1 MAEVGVT
8 IPAEGAKAII
18 KAAEAAAEDLI
29 PEMEETITIMTIA
42 VAIITTTEMVVETM
56 VLMIDAVA
64 ESVAPTITH
73 PTEITI
79 IITIVREDGIDW
91 RRSMRSPMTKL
102 NSTQPSPMRTFV
114 ETNVTLKTIIG

>member
-8 IPAEGAKAII
+8 IPAEGAEAII

-91 RRSMRSPMTKL
+91 RRSMRNPMTNL
-102 NSTQPSPMRTFV
+102 SLTRPSPMRTFV
-114 ETNVTLKTIIG
+114 ETNVKLKTIIG